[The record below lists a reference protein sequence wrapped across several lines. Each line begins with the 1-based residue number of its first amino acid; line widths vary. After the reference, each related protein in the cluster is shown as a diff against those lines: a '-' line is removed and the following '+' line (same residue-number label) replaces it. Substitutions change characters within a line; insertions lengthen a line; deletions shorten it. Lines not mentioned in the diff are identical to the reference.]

1 MTDAERVLW
10 QSLRNRQ
17 LAGFKFR
24 RQKPIGSYIVDFVCI
39 EKKIVIEVDG
49 GQHALNKEYDNERS
63 DFLKHMGYR
72 VLRFWNNDVLK
83 EKDAVLEEIRKSLI

>member
-1 MTDAERVLW
+1 MHQRARALRKNMTDAERVLW

-39 EKKIVIEVDG
+39 EKKNCD
-49 GQHALNKEYDNERS
+49 RS
-63 DFLKHMGYR
+63 RWWPTCF
-72 VLRFWNNDVLK
+72 
-83 EKDAVLEEIRKSLI
+83 E